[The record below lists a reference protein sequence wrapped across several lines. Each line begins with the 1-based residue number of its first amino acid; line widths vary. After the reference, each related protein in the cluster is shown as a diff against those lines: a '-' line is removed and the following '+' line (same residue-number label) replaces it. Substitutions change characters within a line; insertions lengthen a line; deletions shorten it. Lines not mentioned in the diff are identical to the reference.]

1 MDLLAEVRRAR
12 EELPR
17 SHRVLLDQFNVQE
30 TVVQDWPDGVADLY
44 RTLGERPPAAD
55 QLKEAAAV
63 WLQGHRTAA
72 FNAPMLRATTAGL
85 DDLSARHLIQYIA
98 WHEYGHALSLT
109 LATDEL
115 RAAGPTLLKLLPEPL
130 QEAVSADGYYA
141 RIQIF
146 DEIVATIYTLM
157 INRIRTD
164 GYGAPDFIH
173 PQVFAAF
180 QEVIPWPP
188 IH

>member
-17 SHRVLLDQFNVQE
+17 SHRVLLDQFSVQE
-30 TVVQDWPDGVADLY
+30 TVVQDWPEGVADLY
-44 RTLGERPPAAD
+44 RTLGERPPGAE
-55 QLKEAAAV
+55 QLTDAAAV

-72 FNAPMLRATTAGL
+72 FNAPALRATTAGL
-85 DDLSARHLIQYIA
+85 DESSARYLIQSIA

-115 RAAGPTLLKLLPEPL
+115 RASGPALLKLLTKPL
-130 QEAVSADGYYA
+130 QEAIGADSYA
-141 RIQIF
+141 RSQIF
-146 DEIVATIYTLM
+146 DEIVATIYALM
-157 INRIRTD
+157 IDRIRTD
-164 GYGAPDFIH
+164 GYVAPNFIH

-188 IH
+188 TL